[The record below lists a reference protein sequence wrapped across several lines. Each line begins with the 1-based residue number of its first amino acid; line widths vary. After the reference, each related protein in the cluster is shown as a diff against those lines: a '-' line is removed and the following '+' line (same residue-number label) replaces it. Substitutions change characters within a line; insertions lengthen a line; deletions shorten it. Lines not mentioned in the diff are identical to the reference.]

1 MTCKVLK
8 RKTRKEKKGLRKLE
22 LSFISLDQIYLDNSK
37 THHVCYPIS
46 SSWCVRCK
54 KLKLTVQQFALVFNK
69 LKYNE
74 QITYL
79 TVVSHYYHK
88 NA

>member
-1 MTCKVLK
+1 M
-8 RKTRKEKKGLRKLE
+8 
-22 LSFISLDQIYLDNSK
+22 
-37 THHVCYPIS
+37 YPIS
-46 SSWCVRCK
+46 SSWCVRGK

-79 TVVSHYYHK
+79 TVISHYYHK